1 MRLPTLKVLLAA
13 LVLSSP
19 LFAAPKHHVRHHR
32 TRPVAAS
39 HAVVDINRANAQQ
52 LATIKGLGQKR
63 AAAIV
68 AYRQAHGPFSSVSS
82 LTKVKGIGDKML
94 AKMKQNNPGRLQIG
108 Q

>member
-1 MRLPTLKVLLAA
+1 MRLPNVKLLIVA
-13 LVLSSP
+13 LILSSP
-19 LFAAPKHHVRHHR
+19 LFAAPKHHVHHH
-32 TRPVAAS
+32 PKHAVATS
-39 HAVVDINRANAQQ
+39 HAVVDINSANAQQ

-82 LTKVKGIGDKML
+82 LTKVKGVGDKML
-94 AKMKQNNPGRLQIG
+94 AKMKQNNPGRLKIG